1 MNDNRFDKLNSVV
14 VSEKNISVE
23 MIEAIRTKTIAF
35 KNGLCP
41 ELSRFFSFQAF
52 GGDCL
57 AYNLTH
63 PEYSKKYS
71 QRKPAIENMVTAYNI
86 FKDRLSV
93 NSQQHFNN
101 FIDLVSASSD
111 IENYTPIINFKEQ
124 FEFCFSDLTGLEN
137 SGISQRYYLE
147 KELIEEIWNCVID
160 NLKRHSHI
168 EAVDISATKSVEK
181 EQVLITVKDSSKIDL
196 ERFIS
201 RNSSLAIYQKIQN
214 YGYIEIQSGNQ
225 ILDILTGLIYTTKNA
240 SVCSEIRI
248 AIKIP
253 LTVKE
258 IQRLKRG
265 TNQ

>member
-1 MNDNRFDKLNSVV
+1 MNNFDKLNSIV
-14 VSEKNISVE
+14 VSEKNISAG
-23 MIEAIRTKTIAF
+23 MIKAIRTRAIAL

-71 QRKPAIENMVTAYNI
+71 QRKIAIENMVTTYNR
-86 FKDRLSV
+86 FKERLTV
-93 NSQQHFNN
+93 GSQQHFNN
-101 FIDLVSASSD
+101 FIDLVSDQSD
-111 IENYTPIINFKEQ
+111 LDNYTPIITFKEQ

-147 KELIEEIWNCVID
+147 KELITEIWNCVID
-160 NLKRHSHI
+160 NIKRHSNI
-168 EAVDISATKSVEK
+168 DSVEISAVKSVEK
-181 EQVLITVKDSSKIDL
+181 ELVVITVKDSNKIDL

-201 RNSSLAIYQKIQN
+201 RNSSLTIYQKIQN
-214 YGYIEIQSGNQ
+214 YGYIEIQTDNQ
-225 ILDILTGLIYTTKNA
+225 ILDILTGLIYITKNEINP
-240 SVCSEIRI
+240 SEIRI
-248 AIKIP
+248 AIRIP

-258 IQRLKRG
+258 IQRLKK
-265 TNQ
+265 